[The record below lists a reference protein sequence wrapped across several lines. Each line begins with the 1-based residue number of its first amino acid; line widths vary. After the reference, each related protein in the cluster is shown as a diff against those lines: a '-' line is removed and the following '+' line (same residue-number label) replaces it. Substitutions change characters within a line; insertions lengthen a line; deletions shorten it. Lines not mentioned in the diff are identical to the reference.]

1 MIALSSL
8 PIDFDAATI
17 AGTALWAIALYWG
30 FSPLADRVILA
41 CEGWLGADS
50 PAASL
55 LSVLPFLAVGGLAH
69 YGLALSLGN
78 SWAVSLGVLAAIGCG
93 VYELGRRDGQASE

>member
-1 MIALSSL
+1 M
-8 PIDFDAATI
+8 PVDFDTATI

-30 FSPLADRVILA
+30 FSPLADRVITAL
-41 CEGWLGADS
+41 ESWLGEDS

-69 YGLALSLGN
+69 YGLTLSLGG
-78 SWAVSLGVLAAIGCG
+78 SWAVSLGVLAAMGCG